1 MKGIFSNKGV
11 RTERDEA
18 NDLRKKNKETID
30 AQQSPSIAPPTYYYH
45 APSASTTTDS
55 YSHTANSTAGYSQTS
70 AYPRLTTNNQQH
82 EQQV

>member
-55 YSHTANSTAGYSQTS
+55 YWYSLIIIS
-70 AYPRLTTNNQQH
+70 VFL
-82 EQQV
+82 EII